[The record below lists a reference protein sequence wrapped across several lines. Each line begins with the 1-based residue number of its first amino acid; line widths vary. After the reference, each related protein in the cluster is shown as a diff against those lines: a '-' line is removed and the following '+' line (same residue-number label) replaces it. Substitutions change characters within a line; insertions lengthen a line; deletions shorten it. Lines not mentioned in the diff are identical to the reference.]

1 MIGATSLANVTPA
14 IFSAPRLKRNAKK
27 NASASAAAIRI
38 NLKAPFI
45 TTLQEKGEKSGSVP
59 RAVASEASQAG
70 LLIETR
76 SLPLAVLIINT
87 VCNAVRSQILQK
99 PFGRRVGPRF
109 KCDAAINLRVSHA
122 GNARHIGRPFE
133 ELRRGHRVGLVVH
146 SGLDDLLNDAFVEK
160 TLATFTHI
168 ERQKRRHPVVVQ
180 IENIAHA
187 DPVILKPTDEEDVW
201 RNLR

>member
-14 IFSAPRLKRNAKK
+14 IFSAPRLKRSARK

-45 TTLQEKGEKSGSVP
+45 TNLLENGENSGSIP

-70 LLIETR
+70 LLIERR
-76 SLPLAVLIINT
+76 SLPLAVINT
-87 VCNAVRSQILQK
+87 LCKAVQSQILQK
-99 PFGRRVGPRF
+99 PFGRRVGRLF

-146 SGLDDLLNDAFVEK
+146 SGVFLGD
-160 TLATFTHI
+160 
-168 ERQKRRHPVVVQ
+168 
-180 IENIAHA
+180 
-187 DPVILKPTDEEDVW
+187 DEERRRLL
-201 RNLR
+201 RNLFDIPERMILGQREPGLYVN

>member
-45 TTLQEKGEKSGSVP
+45 TNLLENGEKSGSVP
-59 RAVASEASQAG
+59 RAV
-70 LLIETR
+70 
-76 SLPLAVLIINT
+76 PIINT
-87 VCNAVRSQILQK
+87 VCNAVRSQKLQK
-99 PFGRRVGPRF
+99 PFGSRVGRRF

-146 SGLDDLLNDAFVEK
+146 SGVFLGD
-160 TLATFTHI
+160 
-168 ERQKRRHPVVVQ
+168 
-180 IENIAHA
+180 
-187 DPVILKPTDEEDVW
+187 DEERRRLL
-201 RNLR
+201 RNLFDIPERMILGQREPGLYVN

>member
-45 TTLQEKGEKSGSVP
+45 TNLLENGENSGSVP
-59 RAVASEASQAG
+59 R
-70 LLIETR
+70 
-76 SLPLAVLIINT
+76 AVLIINT

-99 PFGRRVGPRF
+99 PLGRRVSRRF
-109 KCDAAINLRVSHA
+109 KCDAAINLRVSRA

-133 ELRRGHRVGLVVH
+133 ELRRRYRVGLVVH
-146 SGLDDLLNDAFVEK
+146 SGVFLGD
-160 TLATFTHI
+160 
-168 ERQKRRHPVVVQ
+168 
-180 IENIAHA
+180 
-187 DPVILKPTDEEDVW
+187 DEERRRLL
-201 RNLR
+201 RNLFDIPERMILGQRQPGLYVN

>member
-45 TTLQEKGEKSGSVP
+45 TNLLEMENGEKSGSVP

-76 SLPLAVLIINT
+76 SQPLAVLIINT

-99 PFGRRVGPRF
+99 PFGRRVGRRL

-122 GNARHIGRPFE
+122 GNARHLGRPFE
-133 ELRRGHRVGLVVH
+133 ELRRGHRVDLVVH
-146 SGLDDLLNDAFVEK
+146 SGVFLGD
-160 TLATFTHI
+160 
-168 ERQKRRHPVVVQ
+168 
-180 IENIAHA
+180 
-187 DPVILKPTDEEDVW
+187 DEERRRLL
-201 RNLR
+201 RNLFDIPERMIFGQREPGLYVN

>member
-14 IFSAPRLKRNAKK
+14 IFSAPRLKRNARK
-27 NASASAAAIRI
+27 NASASAAAIKI

-45 TTLQEKGEKSGSVP
+45 TNLLENGEKSGSVP

-133 ELRRGHRVGLVVH
+133 ELRRGHRVDLVVH
-146 SGLDDLLNDAFVEK
+146 SGVFLGD
-160 TLATFTHI
+160 
-168 ERQKRRHPVVVQ
+168 
-180 IENIAHA
+180 
-187 DPVILKPTDEEDVW
+187 DEERRRLL
-201 RNLR
+201 RNLFDIPERMIFGQREPGLYVN